1 MRDRRYYW
9 FRYVGVA
16 ALFTVQEMSVVSS
29 ALAACYST
37 PSMAVEA
44 FVTSSPV
51 PSALKKGGYQ
61 VTRITLDSVLG
72 RRWATIASCSHSEWP
87 VFALPAPGRR
97 SIVLSPSETQRSVTD
112 SVGGVPLV
120 RAGEIVRLWRQE
132 NLLRIEVAGVSE
144 ESGSLGKIIR
154 VRLLRT
160 NKDAQLIPKQYLGVI
175 RGPSDVEMQP

>member
-1 MRDRRYYW
+1 MRNGRLSQVI
-9 FRYVGVA
+9 YVGI
-16 ALFTVQEMSVVSS
+16 ALFALQGMSIVRS
-29 ALAACYST
+29 ALADCYIT
-37 PSMAVEA
+37 PRTAVDA

-51 PSALKKGGYQ
+51 PSALKKDGYQ
-61 VTRITLDSVLG
+61 VTRITWDSVLG
-72 RRWATIASCSHSEWP
+72 LRWATIASCNHPEWP
-87 VFALPAPGRR
+87 VFAVPAPGRR
-97 SIVLSPSETQRSVTD
+97 SLVLSPSETQRSVTD
-112 SVGGVPLV
+112 RVGGVPLV

-160 NKDAQLIPKQYLGVI
+160 NTDAQLIPKQFSGVI